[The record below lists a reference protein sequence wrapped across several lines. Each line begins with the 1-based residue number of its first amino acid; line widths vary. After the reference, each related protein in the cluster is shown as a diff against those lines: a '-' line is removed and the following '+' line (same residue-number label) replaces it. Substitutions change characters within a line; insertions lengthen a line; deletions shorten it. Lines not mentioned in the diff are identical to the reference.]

1 MRRPAE
7 ILAAAVV
14 LAAVTG
20 CAAQKAAH
28 SAAREEDAPP
38 ARLASPTGKCIF
50 LDTINDWKAVD
61 PYHLLVRTRATG
73 WQWRVTLDRRCS
85 EMLYANALT
94 WDTIDTRVCDSRRD
108 RRAAQPMP
116 DRLDRAVRAATPGS
130 EGAAGRRLVT
140 STVGR

>member
-28 SAAREEDAPP
+28 SDAGEEDAPP

-94 WDTIDTRVCDSRRD
+94 WDTIDTRVCDSRADAIVVPRN
-108 RRAAQPMP
+108 RCPIGSIEPYEQPP
-116 DRLDRAVRAATPGS
+116 PVRKAPPG
-130 EGAAGRRLVT
+130 GGW
-140 STVGR
+140 